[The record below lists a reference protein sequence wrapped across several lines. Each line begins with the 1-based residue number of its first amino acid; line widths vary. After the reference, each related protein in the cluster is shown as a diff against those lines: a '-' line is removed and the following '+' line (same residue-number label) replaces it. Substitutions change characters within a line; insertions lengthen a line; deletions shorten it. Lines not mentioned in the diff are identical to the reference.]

1 MVYDTVS
8 AFQWPR
14 AAALAFDAAGL
25 ALVVTAVILAVLRPR
40 RVQGAG

>member
-1 MVYDTVS
+1 VL
-8 AFQWPR
+8 
-14 AAALAFDAAGL
+14 LAL